1 MHVNNFSKENT
12 QLVKDNALLGQKAQR
27 LDHLEQ
33 RCTDLQNSLTKEK
46 ELNQALTKAQEGDDA
61 DGSESV
67 FKT

>member
-46 ELNQALTKAQEGDDA
+46 ELNQALTKA
-61 DGSESV
+61 
-67 FKT
+67 